1 MRRSKLIISIMIA
14 LAVVFVISLDSV
26 YCQQVKAAEKTDANS
41 QKGDSVQ
48 KAGDANEPEE
58 KALDE
63 PTASAAENEEVS
75 ADANEP
81 SERRR
86 PDRRARGF
94 GRRRDGRRRPGDAN
108 DFRRR
113 RSERREMSFGGFTD
127 VNEPNDPNRPD
138 KGLEALNLKDVQMK
152 DVIKKLAEWTG
163 KVVIPTD
170 EAMEKKITICS
181 SKKVPRSYA
190 LSMIYAA
197 LRVKGIIAE
206 ESDGAIYLKPI
217 KDAKLGSVPTIS
229 SEEPLAAI
237 DNKNQIV
244 QKFFKLTSYSPTR
257 MGEIVRPLIGE
268 YGYVSADENTGSLL
282 VIDAVAN
289 LIRIERIITQ
299 FDVPGYDE
307 AVEEVFEIR
316 YGDPRELVQLLKMLF
331 GTDERGRSTRS
342 GRSSSSRDRR
352 DRMRGTGRGGRPSGS
367 SSSSRAPSGRGTA
380 AAAAATSVVISSS
393 DIPIVLIPEPRHK
406 WIIARASV
414 EDMKQIRKWIAK
426 LDREEPI
433 TSEVEVVP
441 VKYVDARE
449 VATEIER
456 SLQRM
461 PGAELEPSVLVR
473 PLQQAK
479 QIMIFGRAEMRK
491 MVKKL
496 IAEIDILTDDFETRV
511 FKLKYADPDQVKTN
525 IEGLYEA
532 QSGYTASYG
541 RGRYS
546 SRSVSPEDVVKV
558 ISFPTLDQV
567 TVIATPQNL
576 DKIAEQIAEWD
587 IPLDVNDLKPRIIEL
602 RNSDPIR
609 MVELLTKLFTEETS
623 GRRMSFFE
631 MFYGSPD
638 TKKKIVGAL
647 YGQLTFE
654 AVPDTKKIIVISN
667 IPEAYD
673 VVEDLIKKL
682 DSRER
687 ADVPHVITLNYAD
700 AEDICDQ
707 LNAILNE
714 PGTRATLRRSSRG
727 LSELTTNS
735 SGQVQS
741 EAGQDTSESQNE
753 IVPWWSGSGSRTRF
767 GEEEMPISNIIGR
780 IRFIPVQRS
789 KAVLVLAPPEY
800 MDDIEKMIKALDKP
814 GKQVMVKAIIVQVNH
829 TDLTSLGIKLAADP
843 ASFGGLSEGA
853 LTLLSQ
859 FAFQENRAPF
869 ETALPLAAARQGI
882 STSFDLHILVDLLI
896 KEANGRV
903 LNQPTLWTKDNEE
916 AEFFRGQTLSFIEA
930 GQTSAEGGSLTTQY
944 TRTDVGLRLR
954 VRPNIT
960 PENNVD
966 ITINLSV
973 DQLEQETINTQPVTS
988 KLDTTTHMIIKDA
1001 QTIMLGGILF
1011 QNESEIEQK
1020 IPLLGDLPLIGGM
1033 FRHYDILET
1042 NSELLVFITPY
1053 VIDEEIKSETKEQ
1066 LEDAERKLQDALREL
1081 GANVENN

>member
-1 MRRSKLIISIMIA
+1 LKRSKLIISVMIT
-14 LAVVFVISLDSV
+14 LVVVFVISPDSF
-26 YCQQVKAAEKTDANS
+26 YCRQVEAAEKTDANP
-41 QKGDSVQ
+41 QKSDSVQ
-48 KAGDANEPEE
+48 KTGDANETEE
-58 KALDE
+58 K
-63 PTASAAENEEVS
+63 VS
-75 ADANEP
+75 VDANEP
-81 SERRR
+81 LERSR
-86 PDRRARGF
+86 PDRRSRDF
-94 GRRRDGRRRPGDAN
+94 GRRRDRRRRPGDAN

-113 RSERREMSFGGFTD
+113 RGERREMSFGGFTD

-170 EAMEKKITICS
+170 EAMQQKITICS

-244 QKFFKLTSYSPTR
+244 QKFFKLTSYSPTQ

-268 YGYVSADENTGSLL
+268 YGYVSADENTGSLM
-282 VIDAVAN
+282 VIDAVGN
-289 LIRIERIITQ
+289 LIRIERVITQ

-331 GTDERGRSTRS
+331 SADERSRSTRS
-342 GRSSSSRDRR
+342 STSSSRDRR
-352 DRMRGTGRGGRPSGS
+352 DRMRDRGRGGRPPGS
-367 SSSSRAPSGRGTA
+367 SSPGRAPSGASTT
-380 AAAAATSVVISSS
+380 AAATSVVISSS

-433 TSEVEVVP
+433 SSEVEIVP

-473 PLQQAK
+473 PLPQAK

-525 IEGLYEA
+525 IEELYEG

-558 ISFPTLDQV
+558 ISFPALDQV

-587 IPLDVNDLKPRIIEL
+587 VPLDVNDLRPRIIEL
-602 RNSDPIR
+602 KNSDPIR
-609 MVELLTKLFTEETS
+609 MVELLTKLFTEES
-623 GRRMSFFE
+623 SDRRFSWYEF
-631 MFYGSPD
+631 FYGSSD
-638 TKKKIVGAL
+638 KKKKIVGAL

-673 VVEDLIKKL
+673 VVEALIKEL
-682 DSRER
+682 DSREK
-687 ADVPHVITLNYAD
+687 ADVPNVITLNYAD

-727 LSELTTNS
+727 LSELTTDA

-741 EAGQDTSESQNE
+741 EAGQDTTESQNE

-780 IRFIPVQRS
+780 IRFIPVHRS

-829 TDLTSLGIKLAADP
+829 TDLTSLGVKLAADP

-882 STSFDLHILVDLLI
+882 STSFNLNVLVDLLI

-930 GQTSAEGGSLTTQY
+930 GQTSAEGSSLTTQY

-960 PENNVD
+960 PEKDVD
-966 ITINLSV
+966 MTINLSV

-988 KLDTTTHMIIKDA
+988 KLDTTTHMIIEDT

-1020 IPLLGDLPLIGGM
+1020 IPLLGDLPLLGGM

-1066 LEDAERKLQDALREL
+1066 LEDAEKKLQDALKEL
-1081 GANVENN
+1081 GSNVEGS

>member
-1 MRRSKLIISIMIA
+1 LKRSKLIISVMIA
-14 LAVVFVISLDSV
+14 LAVFFVISSDSL
-26 YCQQVKAAEKTDANS
+26 YCRQVEAAEKTDANS

-48 KAGDANEPEE
+48 KADDANEPEE
-58 KALDE
+58 KALEE
-63 PTASAAENEEVS
+63 PAAGAAEKEEIS

-81 SERRR
+81 PERSM
-86 PDRRARGF
+86 PDRGPRDF
-94 GRRRDGRRRPGDAN
+94 GRRRGQRRSPGDAN
-108 DFRRR
+108 DFRRGR
-113 RSERREMSFGGFTD
+113 GERREMSFGGFTD

-152 DVIKKLAEWTG
+152 DVIKKLSEWTG

-170 EAMEKKITICS
+170 EAMEKKVTICS

-190 LSMIYAA
+190 LLMIYAA

-244 QKFFKLTSYSPTR
+244 QKFFKLKNYSPTR

-268 YGYVSADENTGSLL
+268 YGYVSADENTNSLL
-282 VIDAVAN
+282 VIDAVGN
-289 LIRIERIITQ
+289 LIRIERIISQ

-331 GTDERGRSTRS
+331 SADERSRSST
-342 GRSSSSRDRR
+342 SSSRDRGDRTR
-352 DRMRGTGRGGRPSGS
+352 DRGRGG
-367 SSSSRAPSGRGTA
+367 SSSSRAPSDRSTTT
-380 AAAAATSVVISSS
+380 AAAATSVVISSS
-393 DIPIVLIPEPRHK
+393 DIPIVFIPEPRHK

-433 TSEVEVVP
+433 GSEVEIVP

-473 PLQQAK
+473 PLPQAK
-479 QIMIFGRAEMRK
+479 QIMIFGRAGMRE

-496 IAEIDILTDDFETRV
+496 IEEIDILTDEFETRV
-511 FKLKYADPDQVKTN
+511 FKLKYADPDQIKTN

-532 QSGYTASYG
+532 RSGYQSSYG
-541 RGRYS
+541 LGRYS
-546 SRSVSPEDVVKV
+546 SHSVSPEDVVKV

-576 DKIAEQIAEWD
+576 DKIVEQIAEWD
-587 IPLDVNDLKPRIIEL
+587 VPIDVNDVKPRIIEL
-602 RNSDPIR
+602 KNSDPIR
-609 MVELLTKLFTEETS
+609 MVELLTKLFTEEV
-623 GRRMSFFE
+623 
-631 MFYGSPD
+631 D
-638 TKKKIVGAL
+638 TRSRPWWFQFGGEEDKKKKIVGAL

-673 VVEDLIKKL
+673 VVEALIKEL
-682 DSRER
+682 DSREK

-727 LSELTTNS
+727 LSELTTDS

-741 EAGQDTSESQNE
+741 QAGQDTTESQDE

-780 IRFIPVQRS
+780 IRFIPVHRS

-829 TDLTSLGIKLAADP
+829 TDLTSLGVKLAADP

-882 STSFDLHILVDLLI
+882 STSFDLNVLVDLLI

-960 PENNVD
+960 PEKNVD
-966 ITINLSV
+966 MTINLSV

-988 KLDTTTHMIIKDA
+988 KLDTTTHMIIEDT

-1020 IPLLGDLPLIGGM
+1020 IPLLGDLPLLGGM
-1033 FRHYDILET
+1033 FRHYDILES
-1042 NSELLVFITPY
+1042 NNELLVFITPY

-1066 LEDAERKLQDALREL
+1066 LEDAEKKLQDALREL
-1081 GANVENN
+1081 GASVENN

>member
-1 MRRSKLIISIMIA
+1 MRRSKLIISVMIA

-26 YCQQVKAAEKTDANS
+26 YCRQVKAAEKTDAEP

-58 KALDE
+58 KALEE
-63 PTASAAENEEVS
+63 PTATATEKEEVS
-75 ADANEP
+75 SDANEP
-81 SERRR
+81 PERRR
-86 PDRRARGF
+86 PDRRMRGF
-94 GRRRDGRRRPGDAN
+94 GRRRDRRRRPGDAN

-113 RSERREMSFGGFTD
+113 RGERREMSFGGFTD

-244 QKFFKLTSYSPTR
+244 QKFFKLKSYSPTR

-282 VIDAVAN
+282 VIDAVSN

-316 YGDPRELVQLLKMLF
+316 HGDPRELVQLLKMLF

-342 GRSSSSRDRR
+342 GRGSSSRDRR
-352 DRMRGTGRGGRPSGS
+352 DRMRGTGRGSRPSGS
-367 SSSSRAPSGRGTA
+367 SSSSRAPSGKSTT
-380 AAAAATSVVISSS
+380 AAATSVVISSS

-433 TSEVEVVP
+433 TSEVEIVP

-479 QIMIFGRAEMRK
+479 QIMIFGRVEMRK

-496 IAEIDILTDDFETRV
+496 IAEIDILTDEFETRV

-532 QSGYTASYG
+532 QSGYMASYG

-546 SRSVSPEDVVKV
+546 SRSVSPEDVVRV

-587 IPLDVNDLKPRIIEL
+587 VPLDVNDLKPRIIEL
-602 RNSDPIR
+602 NNSDPIR
-609 MVELLTKLFTEETS
+609 MVELLTKLFTEEIS
-623 GRRMSFFE
+623 GRRMSWFE
-631 MFYGSPD
+631 MFYGSTD

-673 VVEDLIKKL
+673 VIEDLIKEL
-682 DSRER
+682 DSREK

-727 LSELTTNS
+727 LSKLTTDS

-741 EAGQDTSESQNE
+741 EAGQDTGESQDE

-859 FAFQENRAPF
+859 FAFQENRGPF
-869 ETALPLAAARQGI
+869 ETALPLAAAAARQGI
-882 STSFDLHILVDLLI
+882 STSFDLNILVDLLI

-988 KLDTTTHMIIKDA
+988 KLDTTTHMIIEDA

-1053 VIDEEIKSETKEQ
+1053 VIDEQIKSETKEQ

-1081 GANVENN
+1081 GANVESN

>member
-1 MRRSKLIISIMIA
+1 MKRSKLIISVMIT
-14 LAVVFVISLDSV
+14 LVVVFVISPDSF
-26 YCQQVKAAEKTDANS
+26 YCRQVEAAEKTDANP
-41 QKGDSVQ
+41 QKSDSVQ
-48 KAGDANEPEE
+48 KTGDANETEE
-58 KALDE
+58 K
-63 PTASAAENEEVS
+63 VS
-75 ADANEP
+75 VDANEP
-81 SERRR
+81 LERSR
-86 PDRRARGF
+86 PDRRSRDF
-94 GRRRDGRRRPGDAN
+94 GRRRDRRRRPGDAN

-113 RSERREMSFGGFTD
+113 RGERREMSFGGFTD

-170 EAMEKKITICS
+170 EAMQQKITICS

-244 QKFFKLTSYSPTR
+244 QKFFKLTSYSPTQ

-268 YGYVSADENTGSLL
+268 YGYVSADENTGSLM
-282 VIDAVAN
+282 VIDAVGN

-331 GTDERGRSTRS
+331 SADERSRSTRS
-342 GRSSSSRDRR
+342 STSSSRDRR
-352 DRMRGTGRGGRPSGS
+352 DRMRDRGRGGRPPGS
-367 SSSSRAPSGRGTA
+367 SSPGRAPSGASTT
-380 AAAAATSVVISSS
+380 AAATSVVISSS

-433 TSEVEVVP
+433 SSEVEIVP

-473 PLQQAK
+473 PLPQAK

-525 IEGLYEA
+525 IEELYEG

-558 ISFPTLDQV
+558 ISFPALDQV

-587 IPLDVNDLKPRIIEL
+587 VPLDVNDLRPRIIEL
-602 RNSDPIR
+602 KNSDPIR
-609 MVELLTKLFTEETS
+609 MVELLTKLFTEES
-623 GRRMSFFE
+623 SDRRFSWYEF
-631 MFYGSPD
+631 FYGSSD
-638 TKKKIVGAL
+638 KKKKIVGAL

-673 VVEDLIKKL
+673 VVEALIKEL
-682 DSRER
+682 DSREK
-687 ADVPHVITLNYAD
+687 ADVPNVITLNYAD

-727 LSELTTNS
+727 LSELTTDA

-741 EAGQDTSESQNE
+741 EAGQDTTESQNE

-780 IRFIPVQRS
+780 IRFIPVHRS

-829 TDLTSLGIKLAADP
+829 TDLTSLGVKLAADP

-882 STSFDLHILVDLLI
+882 STSFNLNVLVDLLI

-930 GQTSAEGGSLTTQY
+930 GQTSAEGSSLTTQY

-960 PENNVD
+960 PEKDVD
-966 ITINLSV
+966 MTINLSV

-988 KLDTTTHMIIKDA
+988 KLDTTTHMIIEDT

-1020 IPLLGDLPLIGGM
+1020 IPLLGDLPLLGGM

-1066 LEDAERKLQDALREL
+1066 LEDAEKKLQDALKEL
-1081 GANVENN
+1081 GSNVEGS

>member
-1 MRRSKLIISIMIA
+1 LKRSKLIISVMIT
-14 LAVVFVISLDSV
+14 LVVVFVISPDSF
-26 YCQQVKAAEKTDANS
+26 YCRQVEAAEKTDANP
-41 QKGDSVQ
+41 QKSDSVQ
-48 KAGDANEPEE
+48 KTGDANETEE
-58 KALDE
+58 K
-63 PTASAAENEEVS
+63 VS
-75 ADANEP
+75 VDANEP
-81 SERRR
+81 LERSR
-86 PDRRARGF
+86 PDRRSRDF
-94 GRRRDGRRRPGDAN
+94 GRRRDRRRRPGDAN

-113 RSERREMSFGGFTD
+113 RGERREMSFGGFTD

-170 EAMEKKITICS
+170 EAMQQKITICS

-244 QKFFKLTSYSPTR
+244 QKFFKLTSYSPTQ

-268 YGYVSADENTGSLL
+268 YGYVSADENTGSLM
-282 VIDAVAN
+282 VIDAVGN

-331 GTDERGRSTRS
+331 SADERSRSTRS
-342 GRSSSSRDRR
+342 STSSSRDRR
-352 DRMRGTGRGGRPSGS
+352 DRMRDRGRGGRPPGS
-367 SSSSRAPSGRGTA
+367 SSPGRAPSGASTT
-380 AAAAATSVVISSS
+380 AAATSVVISSS

-433 TSEVEVVP
+433 SSEVEIVP

-473 PLQQAK
+473 PLPQAK

-525 IEGLYEA
+525 IEELYEG

-558 ISFPTLDQV
+558 ISFPALDQV

-587 IPLDVNDLKPRIIEL
+587 VPLDVNDLRPRIIEL
-602 RNSDPIR
+602 KNSDPIR
-609 MVELLTKLFTEETS
+609 MVELLTKLFTEES
-623 GRRMSFFE
+623 SDRRFSWYEF
-631 MFYGSPD
+631 FYGSSD
-638 TKKKIVGAL
+638 KKKKIVGAL

-673 VVEDLIKKL
+673 VVEALIKEL
-682 DSRER
+682 DSREK
-687 ADVPHVITLNYAD
+687 ADVPNVITLNYAD

-727 LSELTTNS
+727 LSELTTDA

-741 EAGQDTSESQNE
+741 EAGQDTTESQNE

-780 IRFIPVQRS
+780 IRFIPVHRS

-829 TDLTSLGIKLAADP
+829 TDLTSLGVKLAADP

-882 STSFDLHILVDLLI
+882 STSFNLNVLVDLLI

-930 GQTSAEGGSLTTQY
+930 GQTSAEGSSLTTQY

-960 PENNVD
+960 PEKDVD
-966 ITINLSV
+966 MTINLSV

-988 KLDTTTHMIIKDA
+988 KLDTTTHMIIEDT

-1020 IPLLGDLPLIGGM
+1020 IPLLGDLPLLGGM

-1066 LEDAERKLQDALREL
+1066 LEDAEKKLQDALKEL
-1081 GANVENN
+1081 GSNVEGS

>member
-1 MRRSKLIISIMIA
+1 MKRSKLIISVMIA
-14 LAVVFVISLDSV
+14 LAVVFVISPDSF
-26 YCQQVKAAEKTDANS
+26 YCRQVEAAEKTDANS

-58 KALDE
+58 KALEE
-63 PTASAAENEEVS
+63 PTATAAEKEEVS

-81 SERRR
+81 PERRR
-86 PDRRARGF
+86 PDRRARDF
-94 GRRRDGRRRPGDAN
+94 GRRRGWRRRLGDAN

-113 RSERREMSFGGFTD
+113 RGERREMSFGGFTD

-244 QKFFKLTSYSPTR
+244 QKFFKLKSYSPTR
-257 MGEIVRPLIGE
+257 MGEIIRPLIGE

-282 VIDAVAN
+282 VIDTVSN

-316 YGDPRELVQLLKMLF
+316 HGDPRELVQLLKMLF
-331 GTDERGRSTRS
+331 GIDERGRSTRS

-367 SSSSRAPSGRGTA
+367 SSSGRSSSGRSTTT
-380 AAAAATSVVISSS
+380 AAAATSVVISSS

-433 TSEVEVVP
+433 TSEVEIVP

-496 IAEIDILTDDFETRV
+496 IAEIDILIDEFETRV

-532 QSGYTASYG
+532 QSGYQFSYG
-541 RGRYS
+541 RGRSS
-546 SRSVSPEDVVKV
+546 SRSVSPEDVVRV

-587 IPLDVNDLKPRIIEL
+587 VPLDVNDLKPRIIEL
-602 RNSDPIR
+602 NNSDPIR

-623 GRRMSFFE
+623 GRRMSWFE
-631 MFYGSPD
+631 MFYGSTD

-673 VVEDLIKKL
+673 VIEDLIKEL
-682 DSRER
+682 DSKEK

-727 LSELTTNS
+727 LSKLTTDS

-814 GKQVMVKAIIVQVNH
+814 GKQVMIKVIIVQVNH

-882 STSFDLHILVDLLI
+882 STSFDLNILVDLLI
-896 KEANGRV
+896 KQANGRV

-966 ITINLSV
+966 LTINLSV

-1011 QNESEIEQK
+1011 QNKSEIEQK

-1033 FRHYDILET
+1033 FRHYDIIET

-1053 VIDEEIKSETKEQ
+1053 VIDEKIKSETKEQ

-1081 GANVENN
+1081 GANVGNN